1 MQVPIPVLA
10 DMLELGENT
19 KEYHRLVGEYAGKSK
34 VDELVLYGELAKNIG
49 YGAEQ
54 YIKNIRHFDTLDE
67 IKSYLKNS
75 LKPGTA
81 VLFKGSRGMR
91 LNEAADGI
99 LEA

>member
-1 MQVPIPVLA
+1 
-10 DMLELGENT
+10 MLVVIIKLLLLSLLQ
-19 KEYHRLVGEYAGKSK
+19 YS
-34 VDELVLYGELAKNIG
+34 DLVLLCFFPVQLG
-49 YGAEQ
+49 Y
-54 YIKNIRHFDTLDE
+54 TLDE